1 MTVKLMATSG
11 SAGPALITIQQR
23 VEWQDTDASGHHH
36 HGAILRMAEVAE
48 AELLE
53 RLGLADELYG
63 SFPRVH
69 VSANFAESLRF
80 RARVDVEIA
89 VAELG
94 STSATFEFH
103 CGSRGEPPRTGGW
116 WQSGSGRAAGRWPG
130 LIASESCCSRAGKWR
145 LYEAAVLMGSPS
157 RGS

>member
-103 CGSRGEPPRTGGW
+103 VRI
-116 WQSGSGRAAGRWPG
+116 AGRTAADGRVVAVRLGPAGRPLAWTDRQRK
-130 LIASESCCSRAGKWR
+130 LLLESG
-145 LYEAAVLMGSPS
+145 EVAAL
-157 RGS
+157 